1 MDTSA
6 FEKNLRE
13 NVEYD
18 HTDIPIYI
26 RTYDLSV
33 FPDMCVACHWH
44 DDLELI
50 YIWKGRMRYC
60 INDSHVV
67 LKENDTLLVNVRRLH
82 YGYSYAE
89 KECRFS
95 CVRFHP
101 SLFAGNRH
109 LREKY
114 MDPILDNAALEYVHF
129 HSAQTYGREI
139 AELIKQIVSC
149 KAAAETAYE
158 MEVVAVMHILWCR
171 LLRYRELF
179 PDQPGKASGSPSHD
193 NGGLE
198 IQKQMMTFVYQH
210 FGENISIED
219 IAVSAQVNQDRC
231 RRIFKQCLQQTPVQF
246 LNAYR
251 LEVSGNLLRDTD
263 QSVTEIAERCG
274 YRHKSH
280 FAKAFSRC
288 YGCTPR
294 EYRKKYQG
302 TT

>member
-1 MDTSA
+1 MTGVQTCA
-6 FEKNLRE
+6 L
-13 NVEYD
+13 
-18 HTDIPIYI
+18 PIY
-26 RTYDLSV
+26 
-33 FPDMCVACHWH
+33 
-44 DDLELI
+44 
-50 YIWKGRMRYC
+50 
-60 INDSHVV
+60 
-67 LKENDTLLVNVRRLH
+67 
-82 YGYSYAE
+82 
-89 KECRFS
+89 
-95 CVRFHP
+95 
-101 SLFAGNRH
+101 
-109 LREKY
+109 
-114 MDPILDNAALEYVHF
+114 
-129 HSAQTYGREI
+129 
-139 AELIKQIVSC
+139 
-149 KAAAETAYE
+149 
-158 MEVVAVMHILWCR
+158 
-171 LLRYRELF
+171 
-179 PDQPGKASGSPSHD
+179 D